1 MTSQPIDFDDLKLA
15 WRTLD
20 RRLERQQALAL
31 LAFKD
36 RQAQKAR
43 AHLRPLVWG
52 QTLQILFA
60 VVLIVAA
67 SRVWTA
73 WWPVLHLRVA
83 ALGLHAYGVLLIVL
97 ASQTISLAGR
107 IDYAAPVVG
116 IQKQLAAL
124 RRWHVW
130 CGLAVGP
137 VWWLLWMPC
146 AMVAAALAGVD
157 VFARAPGYFAS
168 WTVYGLAGLLL
179 TLAAYW
185 WSRGRWPA
193 LARYMDDAV
202 TGESLRRARAVLD
215 EVERFE
221 REDADPAVG

>member
-1 MTSQPIDFDDLKLA
+1 MTGRPNDFDDLKLA
-15 WRTLD
+15 WQTLD

-31 LAFKD
+31 LAFRD

-43 AHLRPLVWG
+43 SHLRPLVWG
-52 QTLQILFA
+52 QVLQILFG
-60 VVLIVAA
+60 VVLVVAA
-67 SRVWTA
+67 SRVWAA
-73 WWPVLHLRVA
+73 WWPVMHLRLA
-83 ALGLHAYGVLLIVL
+83 GLGLHAYGVVLIVL
-97 ASQTISLAGR
+97 ASQTISLTRR
-107 IDYAAPVVG
+107 IDYAAPVVT

-124 RRWHVW
+124 RRWHLW

-179 TLAAYW
+179 TVALYW
-185 WSRGRWPA
+185 WSRSRWPA
-193 LARYMDDAV
+193 LARYMDDAA
-202 TGESLRRARAVLD
+202 TGESLRRARAVID
-215 EVERFE
+215 EIRRFE
-221 REDADPAVG
+221 HDES

>member
-1 MTSQPIDFDDLKLA
+1 MTSPPIDFDDQKLA

-36 RQAQKAR
+36 RQAQEAR
-43 AHLRPLVWG
+43 TSLRPLVWG
-52 QTLQILFA
+52 QSLQIVFG

-73 WWPVLHLRVA
+73 WWPVMHLRVA

-124 RRWHVW
+124 RRWHVG

-168 WTVYGLAGLLL
+168 WAAYGLAGLFL
-179 TLAAYW
+179 TVAAYW
-185 WSRGRWPA
+185 WSRRRWPA
-193 LARYMDDAV
+193 LARYMDDAA
-202 TGESLRRARAVLD
+202 TGESLRRARAVID
-215 EVERFE
+215 EIDRFE
-221 REDADPAVG
+221 REDAHPAAG